1 MLAMRTN
8 MKEDKIF
15 IMQYEKN
22 RDLRD
27 MLFLFNSALF
37 SLYKSLKLNKILEKN
52 QTRLRYIIMVMK

>member
-1 MLAMRTN
+1 